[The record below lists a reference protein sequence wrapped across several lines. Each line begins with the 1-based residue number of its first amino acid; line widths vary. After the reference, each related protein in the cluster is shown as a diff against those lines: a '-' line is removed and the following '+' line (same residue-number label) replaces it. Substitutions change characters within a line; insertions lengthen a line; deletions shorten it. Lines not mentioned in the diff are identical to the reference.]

1 MTILTLVRHGQT
13 DWNLQRR
20 YQGQKDIPLND
31 EGMRQ
36 AKALAVQLAGES
48 FDAIYSSDL
57 QRALQT
63 AQEVHK
69 GRNIDLIKDV
79 RLREIC
85 FGEWEG
91 ELFQEMFSRYRD
103 RFELSRADP
112 STIMAPGGESV
123 AQVAER
129 TSALADEINR
139 LYPSGKV
146 LVVTHGMA
154 LATLVCR
161 SSGSSLTTA
170 HNMVPEN
177 ADPVQIEWR
186 SRGAIN

>member
-20 YQGQKDIPLND
+20 YQGQKDIPLNE
-31 EGMRQ
+31 EGIRQ
-36 AKALAVQLAGES
+36 AKALAARLAGES

-57 QRALQT
+57 QRASQT
-63 AQEVHK
+63 AKEVHK
-69 GRNIDLIKDV
+69 GRSIDLIMDA

-85 FGEWEG
+85 FGAWEG
-91 ELFQEMFSRYRD
+91 ELFQEMFARYPE

-112 STIMAPGGESV
+112 SIIMAPGGESV
-123 AQVAER
+123 AQVAAR
-129 TSALADEINR
+129 TSALADEISR

-146 LVVTHGMA
+146 LLVTHGMA

-161 SSGSSLTTA
+161 SSGCSLTTA

-177 ADPVQIEWR
+177 AEPVQIEWPL
-186 SRGAIN
+186 G

>member
-13 DWNLQRR
+13 DWNLQHR

-57 QRALQT
+57 RRALQT

-91 ELFQEMFSRYRD
+91 ELFQEMFSRYPD

-186 SRGAIN
+186 SR